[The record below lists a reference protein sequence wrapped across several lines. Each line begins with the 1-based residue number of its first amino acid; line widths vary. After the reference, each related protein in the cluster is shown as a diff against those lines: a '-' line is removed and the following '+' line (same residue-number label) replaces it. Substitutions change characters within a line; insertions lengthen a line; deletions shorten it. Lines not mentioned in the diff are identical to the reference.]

1 MARAQRP
8 IISGLRMPMPKASR
22 ILRSPPFPADWTGL
36 LAIGRQARPRL
47 APACGRRG
55 AERRRFRHPSAGQA
69 TAGSGRSRT
78 GGADFARPKWP
89 QARRTLR
96 RVTSQRFG
104 TSVDNLYQ
112 KCLRNTGCIE
122 TRRRRGSLMHRMG
135 TLISALALVLAV
147 LSARADDVADLLPS
161 AIAGALSPT
170 VGTDRSVAAG
180 QGDGP
185 SVDLLVGF
193 EGDTHRLTIA
203 GMKTLRTLAAAL
215 LDPSLD
221 GMRFDIVGHAFLPNK
236 PAAAQPLSARRAQAV
251 AEHLT
256 GFYDLDPSRFVTVT
270 GAGASST
277 RSTNPADPMNQ
288 RIEIIRAGA
297 N

>member
-1 MARAQRP
+1 
-8 IISGLRMPMPKASR
+8 
-22 ILRSPPFPADWTGL
+22 
-36 LAIGRQARPRL
+36 
-47 APACGRRG
+47 
-55 AERRRFRHPSAGQA
+55 
-69 TAGSGRSRT
+69 
-78 GGADFARPKWP
+78 
-89 QARRTLR
+89 
-96 RVTSQRFG
+96 
-104 TSVDNLYQ
+104 
-112 KCLRNTGCIE
+112 
-122 TRRRRGSLMHRMG
+122 MG
-135 TLISALALVLAV
+135 TLVSALALVLAV
-147 LSARADDVADLLPS
+147 LPARADDVADLLPS
-161 AIAGALSPT
+161 AIAGALSLT

-221 GMRFDIVGHAFLPNK
+221 GVRFDIVGHAFLPNK